1 MDDYIPLL
9 FNAAFAALFAGAC
22 LYILHFVDQRRFVR
36 VLARSLVLAGFV
48 FLSSVLAL
56 RFFAAGGFSVLGLH
70 ESLIFF
76 AWLLVAGFWISELK
90 SGSSVNAILAMP
102 LVAALLGAAR
112 FVDNAVKPVPP
123 ALQSRWLGLHVTAC
137 FVGYACFVLGFCFAV
152 LYLWQE
158 AEIKSRRV
166 DENFFRLPS
175 LGMLDAMGYKTIALG
190 FIALSIGIISGSVWA
205 QRAWGTFWSWDP
217 KETWA
222 LLLWLV
228 YLAYLHGR
236 VTRAWKGR
244 RSAYYAI
251 AGFFVM
257 IFTYLG
263 SSFLFRGLHSYL

>member
-1 MDDYIPLL
+1 MNDYIPLL
-9 FNAAFAALFAGAC
+9 FNAAFWALFAGAC
-22 LYILHFVDQRRFVR
+22 LYILHFIDQRRFIR
-36 VLARSLVLAGFV
+36 ILARSLVLTGFV

-56 RFFAAGGFSVLGLH
+56 RSFSAGGFSVLGLH
-70 ESLIFF
+70 ESLLFF
-76 AWLLVAGFWISELK
+76 AWLLVAGFWVSELK
-90 SGSSVNAILAMP
+90 SGSSVNAIIAMP

-112 FVDNAVKPVPP
+112 FVDSAVKPIPP
-123 ALQSRWLGLHVTAC
+123 ALQSRWLGLHVTSC

-236 VTRAWKGR
+236 VTRGWKGR